1 MKRHMK
7 VRPGLAVFLVAC
19 IEVGIRVQGEGSK
32 ENRCIGV
39 CFAGFTDLVTSN
51 RDFMYVTSLNSALK
65 SRMIIFLYRGF
76 LSEKTG
82 PWKLKKDDATGLN

>member
-19 IEVGIRVQGEGSK
+19 IEVGIHVQGEGSK
-32 ENRCIGV
+32 ESRRTGV

-51 RDFMYVTSLNSALK
+51 RDSMYVTSLSSALK
-65 SRMIIFLYRGF
+65 TYDYPAPQRISLRENGTLETQKG
-76 LSEKTG
+76 
-82 PWKLKKDDATGLN
+82 

>member
-19 IEVGIRVQGEGSK
+19 IEVGISVQGKGSK
-32 ENRCIGV
+32 ESRRTVV

-51 RDFMYVTSLNSALK
+51 RDSMYVMSLNSALK
-65 SRMIIFLYRGF
+65 KPDYPALQRISLRENGTLETQKG
-76 LSEKTG
+76 
-82 PWKLKKDDATGLN
+82 